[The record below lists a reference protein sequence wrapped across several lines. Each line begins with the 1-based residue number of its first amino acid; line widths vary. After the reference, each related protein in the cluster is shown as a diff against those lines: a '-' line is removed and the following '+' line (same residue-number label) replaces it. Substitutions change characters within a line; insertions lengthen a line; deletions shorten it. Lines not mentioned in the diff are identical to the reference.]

1 MIGLFGLHSP
11 FEHSNG
17 CKIFE
22 DVLLD
27 FEEPK
32 NGCLTTQTRRSRT
45 NQDPLSSKSGSSTP
59 GLPISDCER
68 RRKDLSEINKYD
80 IGIRTR
86 QQMTEFHRT
95 LGDKK
100 RIPELEA
107 LVKNLIDE
115 KEKLVSELR
124 NIPPCLDTDC
134 LNHPLLKSTVI
145 DPELTNPKIKKT
157 VAKLKRKIR
166 MALLFLK
173 KTARPITPTK
183 VLEPVQ
189 TQNNFENLT
198 QGPEI
203 NVDQTLEKE
212 TPKPRSPSL

>member
-1 MIGLFGLHSP
+1 
-11 FEHSNG
+11 
-17 CKIFE
+17 
-22 DVLLD
+22 
-27 FEEPK
+27 
-32 NGCLTTQTRRSRT
+32 
-45 NQDPLSSKSGSSTP
+45 
-59 GLPISDCER
+59 
-68 RRKDLSEINKYD
+68 
-80 IGIRTR
+80 
-86 QQMTEFHRT
+86 MTEFHRT

-115 KEKLVSELR
+115 KEKLSQK
-124 NIPPCLDTDC
+124 
-134 LNHPLLKSTVI
+134 H
-145 DPELTNPKIKKT
+145 KT
-157 VAKLKRKIR
+157 RKEDSGGF
-166 MALLFLK
+166 AFPK

-198 QGPEI
+198 QDPEI